1 MALFEGERMIKRES
15 RPTNRE
21 GARDWM
27 LSQVVSIARQWQVEA
42 PFERCGIGFGGP
54 VDFGEQRMAFS
65 THVGGWN
72 NFRLSEFLSRE
83 LGVPALMDNDA
94 NAGALAEA
102 TFGAGKGHS
111 PLFYMTLST
120 GIGGGI
126 LLSPILALHFGIPIR
141 QAIGT
146 SLVAVITTSAASSSV
161 HLQRHTTDIRLGMT
175 LELATAF
182 GAAVTAY
189 LVGYFNRNALEGI
202 FAGFLLYSS
211 VTILLRRGKVK
222 DQEEAPANNNG
233 ETVIPPYEPQRYP
246 LGLAASL
253 VAGGLSGLLGI
264 GGGPIKV
271 PVMYIFMNVP
281 LMVATATSNFM
292 IGVTAAASAVV
303 YYRRGD
309 ILVEIAAPLAV
320 GVFLGSLLGARLAPR
335 IQTKFVVY
343 LLVGIMLYLAGHL
356 CVHLFMGVAT

>member
-1 MALFEGERMIKRES
+1 
-15 RPTNRE
+15 
-21 GARDWM
+21 
-27 LSQVVSIARQWQVEA
+27 VVSVLLVVL
-42 PFERCGIGFGGP
+42 GFFAG
-54 VDFGEQRMAFS
+54 
-65 THVGGWN
+65 
-72 NFRLSEFLSRE
+72 L
-83 LGVPALMDNDA
+83 LGAV
-94 NAGALAEA
+94 
-102 TFGAGKGHS
+102 
-111 PLFYMTLST
+111 T

-175 LELATAF
+175 LELATAI

-189 LVGYFNRNALEGI
+189 LVGYFNRNALEGL

-211 VTILLRRGKVK
+211 ITILWRGGKIK
-222 DQEEAPANNNG
+222 PGEESPPADNG
-233 ETVIPPYEPQRYP
+233 EFAIPPYEPKRYP

-253 VAGGLSGLLGI
+253 VAGALSGLLGI

-281 LMVATATSNFM
+281 LVVAAATSNFM
-292 IGVTAAASAVV
+292 IGVTATASAIV

-309 ILVEIAAPLAV
+309 ILVNFAAPLAV
-320 GVFLGSLLGARLAPR
+320 GVFMGSLLGARLAPR
-335 IQTKFVVY
+335 IHTRYIVY
-343 LLVGIMLYLAGHL
+343 LLVAIMLYLAGHL
-356 CVHLFMGVAT
+356 LAHLALGLRA

>member
-1 MALFEGERMIKRES
+1 MRMS
-15 RPTNRE
+15 RRNPLPLHGRSHRWS
-21 GARDWM
+21 AY
-27 LSQVVSIARQWQVEA
+27 
-42 PFERCGIGFGGP
+42 
-54 VDFGEQRMAFS
+54 FS
-65 THVGGWN
+65 WC
-72 NFRLSEFLSRE
+72 SRFFAG
-83 LGVPALMDNDA
+83 LL
-94 NAGALAEA
+94 GAL
-102 TFGAGKGHS
+102 
-111 PLFYMTLST
+111 T

-126 LLSPILALHFGIPIR
+126 LLTPILALHFGIPIR

-175 LELATAF
+175 LELATSF

-189 LVGYFNRNALEGI
+189 LVGYFNRNALEGL

-211 VTILLRRGKVK
+211 FTILRRGGKVK
-222 DQEEAPANNNG
+222 PEEALAPAGNG
-233 ETVIPPYEPQRYP
+233 GRNGGANDGQIVIPPYEPQHYP
-246 LGLAASL
+246 TGLAMSL

-271 PVMYIFMNVP
+271 PLMYIFMKVP

-292 IGVTAAASAVV
+292 IGVTAAASAIV

-309 ILVEIAAPLAV
+309 ILVEVAAPLAV

-335 IQTKFVVY
+335 LHTRYLAF
-343 LLVGIMLYLAGHL
+343 LLVAIMLYLAASLLIHL
-356 CVHLFMGVAT
+356 IRGGLA